1 MEIELTQKPTGF
13 KVIRQQSIKVIATM
27 PCPLKVPFRELF
39 NLFLENYNT
48 INPCQPIFCPK
59 QNDCTNPEFDRQLLK
74 ATDENELPDIY
85 LTSSYNILFDKS
97 FNAKFIKTGVLS
109 GYIDEVQREHI
120 PETVLN
126 ALEKFNIGCLAFSSW
141 GVAQDYSVS
150 GIWKKVSSWAEIME
164 PAFLNQITVHGC
176 HGKAGNTALL
186 LFLQQQCGDE
196 AIASFARNVID
207 MRHFALM
214 IKRMDSIDT
223 KRTLLNV
230 MPDVAASHIP
240 SWKSVERLHFAEGCP
255 LNPMILMVKMS
266 RPEACMPI
274 INFFH
279 SFAFKRMLQSN
290 GYLMPTELKW
300 SNNYILPIFEHLAAE
315 GYAKVSTDIEK
326 IYQANLRHEEIDKR
340 LK

>member
-1 MEIELTQKPTGF
+1 MEKEIKLAGF
-13 KVIRQQSIKVIATM
+13 RYIRQHSIKVIATM

-39 NLFLENYNT
+39 NSFIENYNMD
-48 INPCQPIFCPK
+48 NPLHPVFCPE
-59 QNDCTNPEFDRQLLK
+59 QNDCTNPEFDNILLNAK
-74 ATDENELPDIY
+74 SEDELPDIY

-97 FNAKFIKTGVLS
+97 FNAKFIKTEILS
-109 GYIDEVQREHI
+109 GYIDEEHRNYI

-126 ALEKFNIGCLAFSSW
+126 TLESYNIGSLAFSSW

-150 GIWKKVSSWAEIME
+150 EIKKKPTSWVDILNSE
-164 PAFLNQITVHGC
+164 FLNQITVHGC
-176 HGKAGNTALL
+176 HGKAGNTGLL

-214 IKRMDSIDT
+214 IKRMDSTDT
-223 KRTLLNV
+223 KRTALNV

-240 SWKSVERLHFAEGCP
+240 SWKSVERLHFTEGCP
-255 LNPMILMVKMS
+255 LNPMILMVKKS
-266 RPEACMPI
+266 RLEACMPI

-279 SFAFKRMLQSN
+279 STAFKRMLQSN

-300 SNNYILPIFEHLAAE
+300 SNNYILPNFEHLAVE

-326 IYQANLRHEEIDKR
+326 IYQANLRHKEIDKR

>member
-1 MEIELTQKPTGF
+1 MEKEIKLAGF
-13 KVIRQQSIKVIATM
+13 RYIRQHSIKVIATM

-39 NLFLENYNT
+39 NSFIENYNMD
-48 INPCQPIFCPK
+48 NPLHPVFCPE
-59 QNDCTNPEFDRQLLK
+59 QNDCTNPEFDNILLNAK
-74 ATDENELPDIY
+74 SEDELPDIY

-97 FNAKFIKTGVLS
+97 FNAKFIKTEILS
-109 GYIDEVQREHI
+109 GYIDEEHRNYI

-126 ALEKFNIGCLAFSSW
+126 TLESYNIGSLAFSSW

-150 GIWKKVSSWAEIME
+150 EIKKKPTSWVDILNSE
-164 PAFLNQITVHGC
+164 FLNQITVHGC
-176 HGKAGNTALL
+176 HGKAGNTGLL

-266 RPEACMPI
+266 RLEACMPI

-300 SNNYILPIFEHLAAE
+300 SNNYILPIFEHLEAE